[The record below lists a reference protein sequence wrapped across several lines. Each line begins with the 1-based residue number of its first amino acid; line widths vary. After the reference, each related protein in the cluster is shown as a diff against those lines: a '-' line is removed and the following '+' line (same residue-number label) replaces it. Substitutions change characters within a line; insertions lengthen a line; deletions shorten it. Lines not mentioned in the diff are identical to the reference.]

1 MDYDEYE
8 KSISIKD
15 ENSIGTGVDKN
26 KDALDEQP
34 KNNEMVSM
42 ASGGCNDPFNLDQ
55 IPDGGLEDDDA
66 DDPYSDFDSDYE
78 SDSDTNSDDDAITEG
93 ETILGIDLGTT
104 NSCVAV
110 WKNNNLVIIP
120 DEYGNRTIPSVVSF
134 TKNTVYIGSDA
145 KNQQNINSENTFYET
160 KRLIGR
166 EFIDDS
172 VKKDAKYLAYTV
184 QPGHNNNITLK
195 NTAGGKNAI
204 TPEEVAAMVL
214 KKCRNM
220 ACDYLR
226 EDIDKAV
233 ITVPAYF
240 NNAQKSATQNA
251 ASIAGLKCVRI
262 INEPTAAALAY
273 GLEDR
278 SVMIDKSYTV
288 IVYDLG
294 GGTLDVSLL
303 RIDDGCFEVLA
314 SNGNTRMGGSDFD
327 KRIMSYCINSFK
339 KKNKLNGIKSISAL
353 SIQVLRNRCETSK
366 KLLSTSDVQIIF
378 VKDFYDGFDLCVKL
392 TKTTFYS
399 ICRDLFILC
408 VKPLDDIIRSCDLLR
423 EDIDDIILVGGGT
436 RMPKI
441 RENLKLF
448 FGKEPNHSVN
458 PDEVVAAGASIQGYI
473 LANKESPFAE
483 SVTLLDIIP
492 LSLGVEVIGGLMN
505 VIIPRNSVIP
515 LTRHRK
521 YTTDT
526 DYETTV
532 TIKIFEG
539 EREMTKNNECI
550 GQFDLTGIDEAPRG
564 IPEIDVTFNIDV
576 NGIINVTAM
585 DVKNKEN
592 KRSITVNSLKG
603 RLTKEEIGELVESAK
618 MYKEEDKLSRILR
631 SMFYEIEDVCSNIL
645 INVHNE
651 DNKLKPEQI
660 EAIDQ
665 DIKEINVW
673 LKDKPYDDR
682 QKGDYIDI
690 LKRLRKKYNVLMLK
704 TTHNEDNVRG
714 KLMAGNEIGGTT
726 IFNDDD
732 DEEID
737 DEKVFEDIEADEFKL
752 CDNITVE
759 EKAKV
764 KELRENIVDL
774 CYSIYD
780 LINSDMI
787 KIKNEDRTKLKD
799 LIDETLLWV
808 HIKQKICSAEYEEK
822 IKVINK
828 NCGDIMEEYNE
839 SIFDDGDVDK
849 NKRVELEELCL
860 TIKLSIGDRHTNA
873 DDELAAKILVKIDDT
888 FDWLADID
896 LDKIKIT
903 DDQDKE
909 LLYQEKIDEIND
921 LCNQLYKEL
930 LNIGIDSTK
939 IVNVGDKRDLHSGKA
954 GIAESDLD
962 TTAGTTL
969 DKLLKMTSK

>member
-15 ENSIGTGVDKN
+15 ENTIKSDEIIG
-26 KDALDEQP
+26 
-34 KNNEMVSM
+34 M
-42 ASGGCNDPFNLDQ
+42 ASGGCNDPFNLEQ
-55 IPDGGLEDDDA
+55 IPDGGIDNHDDG
-66 DDPYSDFDSDYE
+66 DPYSDYDSDYDNE
-78 SDSDTNSDDDAITEG
+78 SEDKNTDDIKDG

-110 WKNNNLVIIP
+110 WKNNNLVVIP
-120 DEYGNRTIPSVVSF
+120 DEYGNRTIPSVVAF

-166 EFIDDS
+166 EFTDLS
-172 VKKDAKYLAYTV
+172 VKKDAEYLAYTA
-184 QPGHNNNITLK
+184 QQGNNNSITLK
-195 NTAGGKNAI
+195 NTTGGKSAI

-226 EDIDKAV
+226 EDINKAV

-251 ASIAGLKCVRI
+251 AAIAGLTCVRI

-278 SVMIDKSYTV
+278 SVMINKSYTV
-288 IVYDLG
+288 VVYDLG

-339 KKNKLNGIKSISAL
+339 KKNKLNAIKTISAL
-353 SIQVLRNRCETSK
+353 SIQVLRNRCETAK

-378 VKDFYDGFDLCVKL
+378 VKDFYDDRDLCVKL
-392 TKTTFYS
+392 TKATFYS

-448 FGKEPNHSVN
+448 FGKEPNHNVN
-458 PDEVVAAGASIQGYI
+458 PDEVVAAGAAIQGYI
-473 LANKESPFAE
+473 LANKDSPFAE
-483 SVTLLDIIP
+483 SVTLLDIVP

-539 EREMTKNNECI
+539 ERDMTKNNECI
-550 GQFDLTGIDEAPRG
+550 GQFDLTGIEESPRG
-564 IPEIDVTFNIDV
+564 IPEIDVSFNIDV

-585 DVKNKEN
+585 DIKNKEN
-592 KRSITVNSLKG
+592 KNTITVNSLKG
-603 RLTKEEIGELVESAK
+603 RLTKEEIEMLVENAK
-618 MYKEEDKLSRILR
+618 IYKEEDKMSRILR

-645 INVHNE
+645 INIHNE

-660 EAIDQ
+660 QAIDV
-665 DIKEINVW
+665 DIHEINKW

-682 QKGDYIDI
+682 KKHEYIEI

-704 TTHNEDNVRG
+704 TTHNEDNVKG
-714 KLMAGNEIGGTT
+714 KIMAGNESGGTT

-732 DEEID
+732 EDEID
-737 DEKVFEDIEADEFKL
+737 DEKVFEDIEIDEYKL
-752 CDNITVE
+752 CDNISAD
-759 EKAKV
+759 EKSKV
-764 KELRENIVDL
+764 KELRANIVDL

-780 LINSDMI
+780 LVGSDITNI
-787 KIKNEDRTKLKD
+787 KDDDRTKLKD
-799 LIDETLLWV
+799 LIDDTLLWV
-808 HIKQKICSAEYEEK
+808 HIKQKISSVQYEDK
-822 IKVINK
+822 IKEINK
-828 NCGDIMEEYNE
+828 KCEEIMNGYDEPVFN
-839 SIFDDGDVDK
+839 SNTNK
-849 NKRVELEELCL
+849 NKRAELEELCL

-873 DDELAAKILVKIDDT
+873 DDDLAAQIIEKVDSI

-896 LDKIKIT
+896 LGNT
-903 DDQDKE
+903 E
-909 LLYQEKIDEIND
+909 LSDLNLSYQEKIDDVNN
-921 LCNQLYKEL
+921 LCNNLYKEL
-930 LNIGIDSTK
+930 LNLSIDNTK
-939 IVNVGDKRDLHSGKA
+939 IVDTNNRDIHSGEA
-954 GIAESDLD
+954 GIAESDI
-962 TTAGTTL
+962 TSGTSL
-969 DKLLKMTSK
+969 DKLLKMTQK